1 MSIVLSGDW
10 TDASATLEVR
20 RQVGGSSKAVLEE
33 LARQLGRAQPPA
45 IEYDTSRLIAWD
57 SRLVVLVRLIDDLAN
72 DRGSV
77 VDHDGLPEGLE
88 RLRRLSR
95 AVPPRHERREAAKAK
110 GALEL
115 AGTAALDAVAS
126 FGDLNQFLGE
136 SFLSLGRF
144 LRGKARYQRSDILL
158 LIQQAGV
165 QALPIVGIINL
176 LLGVIMAF
184 MGAVQLQQFGAE
196 IFVANLVGLGVTRE
210 IAPMM
215 TAIVMAGRTGAAYAA
230 QLGSMQVNEE
240 IDALETFGF
249 SAIDFLVL
257 PRMIA
262 LAVMMPILVIYAD
275 AIGIFGGYLVGA
287 GMLDLGTAEY
297 IYQTRAAISLGD
309 IAFGVFKGSVF
320 GVLVAVTGCMQ
331 GLRSG
336 RSASA
341 VGDAATAAVVLGIIS
356 IIVATAIFA
365 VLANSMGI

>member
-1 MSIVLSGDW
+1 MSIALSGDW
-10 TDASATLEVR
+10 TSASATLEAR
-20 RQVGGSSKAVLEE
+20 RQVGGSSNAVLED
-33 LARQLGRAQPPA
+33 LAQRLEGAQPPT
-45 IEYDTSRLIAWD
+45 IEYDTSRLLAWD
-57 SRLVVLVRLIDDLAN
+57 SKLLVLIRLIDELAQ
-72 DRGSV
+72 DRGAV

-95 AVPPRHERREAAKAK
+95 AVPPREGLREPVKAK
-110 GALEL
+110 DALEL
-115 AGTAALDAVAS
+115 AGRAALDTLSS
-126 FGDLNQFLGE
+126 FGDLTQFLGE
-136 SFLSLGRF
+136 SLLSLGRF
-144 LRGKARYQRSDILL
+144 IRGKARYQRSDILI
-158 LIQQAGV
+158 LIQEAGV
-165 QALPIVGIINL
+165 QALPIVAIINL

-275 AIGIFGGYLVGA
+275 AIGVFGGYLVGV
-287 GMLDLGTAEY
+287 GLLDLGTAEY
-297 IYQTRAAISLGD
+297 IHQTRSAVSLGD
-309 IAFGVFKGSVF
+309 VALGVLKGSVF

-356 IIVATAIFA
+356 IIVTTAIFA
-365 VLANSMGI
+365 VLSNSLGI